1 MSHTFKT
8 RNLDF
13 LEWSNDL
20 APLEKQSG
28 PEWLKAISSENR
40 RFAKALHGFKHSPN
54 SQYKSQTTP
63 TPWTYRGFTVGG
75 DGWSPTET
83 WSTTNFQINAWDAD
97 IDESTGL
104 FAAAIM
110 SPDGYERFT
119 IEIYSFSK
127 ASNPTRVEHLK
138 MPCGPKLA
146 WLNTSDL
153 VYLQSSHDLRY
164 DSLWIWSSSSQKSVE
179 VYRTRDPTC
188 NLEIKR
194 LEDGSVAILETDF
207 ETVRLGLV
215 ESKSLH
221 WLAKGKDILPVTKSV
236 YYVDQELCAQS
247 LRGGWTVKR
256 SFGLL
261 TIYDRDEKPITT
273 VWGEVTADTRDPTR
287 LFISDV
293 RYEPY
298 WMDTTT
304 WSLSNP
310 LPYPFTITY
319 TPEPAPTF
327 VIRPTTQEIKGLL
340 VTAYGAYGI
349 PTKAGSLVSRWHPL
363 LKAGWA
369 IASVSVPGGGDHTQR
384 WREKGQRLGRQKS
397 IETLRQVVVDLQEDL
412 GVDSAKTVLYGR
424 SAGGL
429 LVSST
434 AIINRGLVGGLYIES
449 PYVDV
454 LRTISNPEL
463 PLTLLETK
471 EFGIGTDFINV
482 VETAQWSPMEHLP
495 VQGIP
500 ELFVIARTDEQ
511 DLQVYPYEV
520 VKFIQRARS
529 RNTESN
535 ADALKLLQIGKGRG
549 HFATTNKTREEDCWL
564 LLKNI
569 GDKYTKM
576 SGLSINTTQ
585 TKAAEILGDLKEHG
599 KWRKNRGASRKN
611 RTQRKNKTNRAN
623 RMNRMNRM
631 NRSNRNRSNRNRS
644 NRSNR
649 NRKNKTNRRNRN

>member
-1 MSHTFKT
+1 MSHTSKT

-28 PEWLKAISSENR
+28 PDWTRVIQDENR
-40 RFAKALHGFKHSPN
+40 RFTKALHGFKRN
-54 SQYKSQTTP
+54 QTSQYKLQTTP
-63 TPWTYRGFTVGG
+63 TPWTYREFTVGG

-83 WSTTNFQINAWDAD
+83 WSTSNFEIKAWDAD

-104 FAAAIM
+104 FAAAVM
-110 SPDGYERFT
+110 SSDGYERFT

-127 ASNPTRVEHLK
+127 ASKPTRVEHLK
-138 MPCGPKLA
+138 MPCGPTLA

-164 DSLWIWSSSSQKSVE
+164 DSLWIWSSSTMKSVE
-179 VYRTRDPTC
+179 IYRTRDPTC

-207 ETVRLGLV
+207 ETTRFGLV
-215 ESKSLH
+215 TSDSVH
-221 WLAKGKDILPVTKSV
+221 WIAKGKDILPVTKSV
-236 YYVDQELCAQS
+236 YYVDQKGQDPIEAQS
-247 LRGGWTVKR
+247 IRAGWTVKR

-273 VWGEVTADTRDPTR
+273 VWGEVTSDTRDPTR
-287 LFISDV
+287 LFISDI

-298 WMDTTT
+298 WIDTTSWT
-304 WSLSNP
+304 LSNP
-310 LPYPFTITY
+310 IPYPFTVTY

-327 VIRPTTQEIKGLL
+327 IIRPTTQEIKGLL
-340 VTAYGAYGI
+340 VTAYGAYGM
-349 PTKAGSLVSRWHPL
+349 PTRVGALVSRWHPL

-369 IASVSVPGGGDHTQR
+369 IASVAVPGGGDHTQK

-397 IETLRQVVVDLQEDL
+397 IETLRQVVIDLQEDL
-412 GVDSAKTVLYGR
+412 GVEPTKTVLYGR

-429 LVSST
+429 LVSS
-434 AIINRGLVGGLYIES
+434 AALINPGLVGGLYIES
-449 PYVDV
+449 PYIDI

-471 EFGIGTDFINV
+471 EFGIGTNFTNV
-482 VETAQWSPMEHLP
+482 VETARWSPMEHLP
-495 VQGIP
+495 IQGIP
-500 ELFVIARTDEQ
+500 ELFILARTDEQ

-520 VKFIQRARS
+520 IKFIQRARS
-529 RNTESN
+529 GNTESV
-535 ADALKLLQIGKGRG
+535 ADALKLLQIGKGKG

-564 LLKNI
+564 LIKKI
-569 GDKYTKM
+569 GDTYNKM
-576 SGLSINTTQ
+576 VP
-585 TKAAEILGDLKEHG
+585 
-599 KWRKNRGASRKN
+599 
-611 RTQRKNKTNRAN
+611 
-623 RMNRMNRM
+623 MM
-631 NRSNRNRSNRNRS
+631 
-644 NRSNR
+644 R
-649 NRKNKTNRRNRN
+649 NRKNKTNRKNRNRMNRSRKNRNENGTLVPMMGGRRRRGRGRVTRRH

>member
-1 MSHTFKT
+1 MSHTSKT

-28 PEWLKAISSENR
+28 PEWLKAITSENR
-40 RFAKALHGFKHSPN
+40 RFAKALHGFKHSTN
-54 SQYKSQTTP
+54 SQYKLQTAP

-75 DGWSPTET
+75 DGWSPTEM
-83 WSTTNFQINAWDAD
+83 WSTSNFEIKAWDAD

-104 FAAAIM
+104 FAAAVM

-127 ASNPTRVEHLK
+127 ASKPTRIEHLK

-164 DSLWIWSSSSQKSVE
+164 DSLWIWSSSTQKSVE
-179 VYRTRDPTC
+179 IYRTRDPTC

-207 ETVRLGLV
+207 ETTRFGLATS
-215 ESKSLH
+215 ESVH
-221 WLAKGKDILPVTKSV
+221 WIAKGKDILPVTKSV
-236 YYVDQELCAQS
+236 YYVDQDLCAQS
-247 LRGGWTVKR
+247 ILGGWIVKR

-261 TIYDRDEKPITT
+261 TIYDRGQKPITT

-369 IASVSVPGGGDHTQR
+369 IASVSVPGGGDHTQK

-412 GVDSAKTVLYGR
+412 GVDPAKTVLYGR

-429 LVSST
+429 LVTST
-434 AIINRGLVGGLYIES
+434 AIMYRGLVGGLYIES
-449 PYVDV
+449 PYIDV

-471 EFGIGTDFINV
+471 EFGIGTDFKNV
-482 VETAQWSPMEHLP
+482 VQTAQWSPMEHLP
-495 VQGIP
+495 VQGVP
-500 ELFVIARTDEQ
+500 ELLVIARTDEQ

-529 RNTESN
+529 SDNESN
-535 ADALKLLQIGKGRG
+535 ADALKLLQISKGRG

-564 LLKNI
+564 LNKYI
-569 GDKYTKM
+569 GHKYTKM
-576 SGLSINTTQ
+576 PVLDPIKTNV
-585 TKAAEILGDLKEHG
+585 TKAAEMLGDFKYG
-599 KWRKNRGASRKN
+599 QWRKNRSASRKN
-611 RTQRKNKTNRAN
+611 RTERKNKTNRAN
-623 RMNRMNRM
+623 RLNRK
-631 NRSNRNRSNRNRS
+631 

-649 NRKNKTNRRNRN
+649 NRKNKTNRRNRH